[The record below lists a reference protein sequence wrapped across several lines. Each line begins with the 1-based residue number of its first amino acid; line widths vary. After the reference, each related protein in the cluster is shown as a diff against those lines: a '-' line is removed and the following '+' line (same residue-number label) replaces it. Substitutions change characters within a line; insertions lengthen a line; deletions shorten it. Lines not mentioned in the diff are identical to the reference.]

1 MEIIYFF
8 FIARRPLYFTES
20 EETKISQLK
29 NQKEQQRS
37 KFRLSQSPLF
47 QEWLHM
53 DSLLA
58 HKARDLVSLMFKEAN
73 KTKIF

>member
-1 MEIIYFF
+1 ME
-8 FIARRPLYFTES
+8 P

-29 NQKEQQRS
+29 KTQKEQQKS

-47 QEWLHM
+47 KERLHM

-58 HKARDLVSLMFKEAN
+58 DKARDLIPLVFKEAN
-73 KTKIF
+73 KTKIY